1 MSHIEVKEMGN
12 WEMQTIKNE
21 SVQREVK
28 SPELYQATPL
38 RPAGSGVVAPDRIA
52 APVVPINTLLA
63 KRYEL
68 KYRVPEH
75 VAVAIRSY
83 IKSFL
88 QPDPYT
94 ARQPSG
100 QYPISS
106 LYLDSQHLH
115 LFQETI
121 VDKCNRFKLR
131 IRGYD
136 DDPNTP
142 VFFEIKRK
150 LNRIVYKSRA
160 KVHKSQVESIL
171 NGAYIPD
178 NLPEKD
184 RVALQQFMHY
194 CRCLLA
200 KPVVLVRYQREAYE
214 NRSDS
219 KVRITFDRELCYHP
233 ADKAMVKLNGPGWT
247 RIPIDFVVLEIK
259 FTARF
264 PNWIKQLVQ
273 MFNLNRQSM
282 SKYCSSV
289 SQLVPA
295 ATTAYTMPRLK

>member
-1 MSHIEVKEMGN
+1 
-12 WEMQTIKNE
+12 MQTIKTE
-21 SVQREVK
+21 PIQQDSK
-28 SPELYQATPL
+28 SPELYQAVPL
-38 RPAGSGVVAPDRIA
+38 RPAGSVVAAPDKI
-52 APVVPINTLLA
+52 VVPVAPLNTLLA

-68 KYRVPEH
+68 KYRIPEH

-94 ARQPSG
+94 ARRPSG

-106 LYLDSQHLH
+106 LYLDSQQLH

-136 DDPNTP
+136 DDPNSP

-160 KVHKSQVESIL
+160 KVHKSQIGSIL

-184 RVALQQFMHY
+184 RAALQQFMHY

-200 KPVVLVRYQREAYE
+200 KPVVLVRYQREAFE

-233 ADKAMVKLNGPGWT
+233 ADEAMVKLNGPGWVK
-247 RIPIDFVVLEIK
+247 IPIDFVVLEIK

-264 PNWIKQLVQ
+264 PNWIKQMVQ

>member
-1 MSHIEVKEMGN
+1 
-12 WEMQTIKNE
+12 MQTIKAE
-21 SVQREVK
+21 PMQQDLK
-28 SPELYQATPL
+28 PPELYQSTPL
-38 RPAGSGVVAPDRIA
+38 RPTRTVVAAPDKIS
-52 APVVPINTLLA
+52 VPALPLNTLLA

-106 LYLDSQHLH
+106 LYLDSQHLQ

-136 DDPNTP
+136 DDPNSP

-171 NGAYIPD
+171 SGSYIPD

-184 RVALQQFMHY
+184 RAALQQFMHY

-214 NRSDS
+214 NHSDS
-219 KVRITFDRELCYHP
+219 KVRITFDRELYYHP
-233 ADKAMVKLNGPGWT
+233 AEKAMVKLNGPGWV

-264 PNWIKQLVQ
+264 PGWIKQMVQ

-295 ATTAYTMPRLK
+295 ATTGYTMPRLK

>member
-1 MSHIEVKEMGN
+1 
-12 WEMQTIKNE
+12 MQTIKAE
-21 SVQREVK
+21 PMQQDLK
-28 SPELYQATPL
+28 PPELYQSTPL
-38 RPAGSGVVAPDRIA
+38 RPTRTVVAAPDKIS
-52 APVVPINTLLA
+52 VPALPLNTLLA

-106 LYLDSQHLH
+106 LYLDSQHLQ

-136 DDPNTP
+136 DDPNSP

-160 KVHKSQVESIL
+160 KVHKSQVKSIL
-171 NGAYIPD
+171 SGSYIPD

-184 RVALQQFMHY
+184 RAALQQFMHY
-194 CRCLLA
+194 CRCLSA

-219 KVRITFDRELCYHP
+219 KVRITFDRELYYHP
-233 ADKAMVKLNGPGWT
+233 AEDAMVKLNGPGWVK
-247 RIPIDFVVLEIK
+247 IPIDFVVLEIK

-264 PNWIKQLVQ
+264 PGWIKQMVQ

-295 ATTAYTMPRLK
+295 ATTGYTMPRLK

>member
-1 MSHIEVKEMGN
+1 M
-12 WEMQTIKNE
+12 
-21 SVQREVK
+21 
-28 SPELYQATPL
+28 
-38 RPAGSGVVAPDRIA
+38 
-52 APVVPINTLLA
+52 
-63 KRYEL
+63 
-68 KYRVPEH
+68 
-75 VAVAIRSY
+75 AIRSY
-83 IKSFL
+83 VKSFL

-94 ARQPSG
+94 ACRPSG

-106 LYLDSQHLH
+106 LYLDSQQLH

-136 DDPNTP
+136 DDPNSP

-160 KVHKSQVESIL
+160 KVHKSQIESIL

-200 KPVVLVRYQREAYE
+200 KPVVLVRYQREAFE

-219 KVRITFDRELCYHP
+219 KVRITFDRELYYHS
-233 ADKAMVKLNGPGWT
+233 ADKAMVKLNGPGWVK
-247 RIPIDFVVLEIK
+247 IPIDFVVLEIK

-264 PNWIKQLVQ
+264 PNWIKQMVQ

-289 SQLVPA
+289 SQLVPM
-295 ATTAYTMPRLK
+295 ATTGYTMPKLR